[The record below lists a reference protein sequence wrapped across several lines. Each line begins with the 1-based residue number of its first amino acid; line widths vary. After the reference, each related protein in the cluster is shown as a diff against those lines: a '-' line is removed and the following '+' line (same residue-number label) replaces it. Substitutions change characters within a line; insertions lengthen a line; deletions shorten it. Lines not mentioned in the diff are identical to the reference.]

1 MAPRKPAIRLK
12 TETVEDL
19 PFALSTAKPIFYW
32 DDKLK
37 GFGVKVSA
45 RGKCYVAE
53 TKVEGR
59 TVRAPCGTHPAVN
72 STDARRKASELLG
85 KMKAGINPNAEKR
98 AKRNSGRNFKEIC
111 EDYLLNKELKPLTVR
126 DYKKHLKNTLAP
138 WAEKSFTKITREM
151 VVDLYR
157 SATNRTIIRQETE
170 RQVSAAQAN
179 QAFRFARAVFTFAK
193 RFRGTDDKPLLS
205 ENPVDVLSENRLWR
219 RVNKR
224 QRVIKKHQLRP
235 FWEAAWKIKND
246 SLSQDRETIRD
257 FLLLLL
263 FTGLRLGE
271 ARDLTWK
278 YIDLDEGTLT
288 ISDPKN
294 HMTHVLPLSDYLIT
308 FFRHRKEQTGQSEWV
323 FPATQKKGL
332 APVMEFRKT
341 IRSICETSGVEFTP
355 HDLRRSF
362 LTFTKDLPAKYGPYF
377 SKRLANHKINDVTAD
392 YIQIDLEDLRKC
404 MQDITKYI
412 LTHSGALHSR
422 IGILSPSTPEPAPAR
437 RIRIKKPDPV
447 MIRIPA

>member
-1 MAPRKPAIRLK
+1 MASRKPPIRLK
-12 TETVEDL
+12 TADVESL
-19 PFALSTAKPIFYW
+19 PFAESTARPVFYW
-32 DDKLK
+32 DDRLK
-37 GFGVKVSA
+37 GFGVKVSTQ
-45 RGKCYVAE
+45 GKRYIAE
-53 TKVEGR
+53 TKVEGK
-59 TVRAPCGTHPAVN
+59 TVRVTCGTHPA
-72 STDARRKASELLG
+72 TTAEEARRKASELLG
-85 KMKAGINPNAEKR
+85 KMRAKINPNAEQR
-98 AKRNSGRNFKEIC
+98 AKSNAGISFRVAC
-111 EDYLLNKELKPLTVR
+111 EEYLRHKELKSLTVR
-126 DYKKHLKNTLAP
+126 DYKKHLRNTLAP
-138 WAEKSFTKITREM
+138 WADKPFTKITEEM
-151 VVDLYR
+151 VADLYL
-157 SATNRTIIRQETE
+157 SAANRTIIRQENE

-179 QAFRFARAVFTFAK
+179 QAFRFARAVFKFAK
-193 RFRGTDDKPLLS
+193 RYKGTDEKPLLS
-205 ENPVDVLSENRLWR
+205 ENPVDTLSENNLWR

-224 QRVIKKHQLRP
+224 QRVIKKHQLRA
-235 FWEAAWKIKND
+235 FWEAAWQIKND
-246 SLSQDRETIRD
+246 VLSQDRETIRD
-257 FLLLLL
+257 FVLLLL

-308 FFRHRKEQTGQSEWV
+308 FFHHRKEQTGQSEWV
-323 FPATQKKGL
+323 FPATQKKGM

-377 SKRLANHKINDVTAD
+377 AKRLANHKISDITAD

-422 IGILSPSTPEPAPAR
+422 IGMFKPSTPEPAPAR
-437 RIRIKKPDPV
+437 RIRIRKPEPV
-447 MIRIPA
+447 LVRIPV